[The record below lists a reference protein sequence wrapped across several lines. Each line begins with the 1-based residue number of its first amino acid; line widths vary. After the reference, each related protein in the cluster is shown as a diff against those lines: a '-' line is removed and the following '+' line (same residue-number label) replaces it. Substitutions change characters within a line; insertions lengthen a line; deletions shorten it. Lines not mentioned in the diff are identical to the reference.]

1 MNGRLEMVWL
11 WTEIGANCLPAEGRR
26 IIMKVSFPVPY
37 QWRGWIAA
45 VLLAVTAAADD
56 RAPDLTGVYDDEG
69 TVVSTATGRPAD
81 GGSLHA
87 LLSLEFVPAL
97 ARILHDQTAQ
107 VRIKHSRTSLEIE
120 VIDRDGKVSWQG
132 AWKQGED
139 YGLREGRVVLHFKPG
154 KFGRDEFL
162 LMFRN
167 VTTHRLLELEVQ
179 RLTPTLLGPTVHPIG
194 TYLFP
199 RLPEE
204 TEAAEKS

>member
-1 MNGRLEMVWL
+1 MN
-11 WTEIGANCLPAEGRR
+11 
-26 IIMKVSFPVPY
+26 VSFPVPH

-45 VLLAVTAAADD
+45 VLLVVMVKADE
-56 RAPDLTGVYDDEG
+56 RAPDLTGIYDDEA
-69 TVVSTATGRPAD
+69 TVITTSIGRPAD
-81 GGSLHA
+81 GASLHA

-97 ARILHDQTAQ
+97 ARILHDQTGQ
-107 VRIKHSRTSLEIE
+107 VRIKHSRASLEIE
-120 VIDRDGKVSWQG
+120 VLDREGKVSWLSV
-132 AWKQGED
+132 WRQGED
-139 YGLREGRVVLHFKPG
+139 YALREGRVILHLRPG

-167 VTTHRLLELEVQ
+167 VTNHRLLELEVQ

-204 TEAAEKS
+204 IAGEEKR